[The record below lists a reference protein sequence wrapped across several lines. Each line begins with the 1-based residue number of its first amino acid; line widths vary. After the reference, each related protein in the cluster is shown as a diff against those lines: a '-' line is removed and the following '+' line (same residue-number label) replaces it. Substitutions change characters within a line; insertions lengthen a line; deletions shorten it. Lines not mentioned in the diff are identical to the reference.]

1 MKSSALK
8 ISSALVLGLVMLLA
22 ANNARSDV
30 SVSGHISASAG
41 FDISAGIS
49 ISGGVVVAPPPPP
62 PVVIA
67 PAPVV
72 VAAPPVVVQPAPA
85 VIVVPAPKP
94 VLVVEQPAPP
104 PPKVVIKAPPYKPAF
119 EKQFGFGLK
128 LGGAFFNGVESPGHE
143 GMGGAGLLL
152 RLRLLPHFATE
163 IGVDAYGG
171 HGYDGVKRV
180 EVPIT
185 IGFMWMPV
193 PYKWRVQFYTIG
205 GMGTAFAR
213 VGEEPYQDRP
223 IYLGGFLGVG
233 LELKL
238 GPNRNFA
245 LFADLRGFMR
255 KRMNDRPDDP
265 LVPTG
270 GSCRDDGFGG
280 IECTDW
286 EGGLVGNFGVVF
298 YF

>member
-1 MKSSALK
+1 MKSSMLK
-8 ISSALVLGLVMLLA
+8 ISSVLVLGFVMLLA
-22 ANNARSDV
+22 ANNAWSDV
-30 SVSGHISASAG
+30 SVSGSIHTSAG
-41 FDISAGIS
+41 FDMYAGIS
-49 ISGGVVVAPPPPP
+49 ISGGVAVVPAPPPP
-62 PVVIA
+62 VIVA
-67 PAPVV
+67 PA
-72 VAAPPVVVQPAPA
+72 PVVVQPAPA
-85 VIVVPAPKP
+85 VVVAPAPKP
-94 VLVVEQPAPP
+94 VIIVEQPAPP

-119 EKQFGFGLK
+119 EKQFGFGLR
-128 LGGAFFNGVESPGHE
+128 LGGAFYNGVDSPAHD

-185 IGFMWMPV
+185 IGFLWMPV
-193 PYKWRVQFYTIG
+193 PYKWRFQFYTIA
-205 GMGTAFAR
+205 GMGSAFGR
-213 VGEEPYQDRP
+213 VGEEPHMDKP

-233 LELKL
+233 MELKL
-238 GPNRNFA
+238 GPKRNFA

-265 LVPTG
+265 FAPDG

-286 EGGLVGNFGVVF
+286 EGGLVGSVGMII

>member
-1 MKSSALK
+1 MKGSMLK
-8 ISSALVLGLVMLLA
+8 ISAALVLGFVMLLA

-30 SVSGHISASAG
+30 SVSGGISVSAG
-41 FDISAGIS
+41 FDVSAGIS

-62 PVVIA
+62 PVVVA
-67 PAPVV
+67 PA
-72 VAAPPVVVQPAPA
+72 PVVVQPAPA
-85 VIVVPAPKP
+85 VVVAPAPKA
-94 VLVVEQPAPP
+94 VVIVEQPAPP

-119 EKQFGFGLK
+119 EKQFGFGLR
-128 LGGAFFNGVESPGHE
+128 LGGAFFNDIDAHAHN

-163 IGVDAYGG
+163 LGFDAYGG

-185 IGFMWMPV
+185 LGFMWMPV
-193 PYKWRVQFYTIG
+193 PYKWRFQFYTIG
-205 GMGTAFAR
+205 GIGSAFAR
-213 VGEEPYQDRP
+213 VGEDPHMDKP

-233 LELKL
+233 FELKL

-265 LVPTG
+265 FVPDG

-280 IECTDW
+280 TECTDW
-286 EGGLVGNFGVVF
+286 EGGLVGSMGFII